1 MTLTL
6 MVVLVV
12 IAALAFDFSNGWHDC
27 ANAVA
32 TVISTRVLTPA
43 AAILLAAVLNFVGA
57 LAGQAVAKT
66 IMKGIV
72 HVDALHL
79 TDPAGRLAPL
89 ILTLSAV
96 LAAILWNILTV
107 QRGLPASSSHALM
120 GGLIGS
126 ALAFTGNLAVLNVA
140 GIERVLLFLL
150 LAPLFGFVGG
160 FAVMSVL
167 RVFINHQPPSKVN
180 RLFGGLQ
187 LCSVSFMAFSHG
199 QNDAQKAMGI
209 ITLALV
215 GAGWAQAG
223 QPHIPIWVVL
233 ACAGAMALGTAFGG
247 MRVIRTLGVGLLKLQ
262 PVHGFAAETA
272 AATVLA
278 FTAHS
283 GLPVSTTQ
291 VITASIMG
299 VGATKRLSAV
309 RWGLGRKIAYA
320 WVLTF
325 PFTMGVSALL
335 CLGLKR
341 LLLGN

>member
-6 MVVLVV
+6 LVVLVV

-43 AAILLAAVLNFVGA
+43 AAIMLAATLNFLGA

-72 HVDALHL
+72 DVKALHL
-79 TDPAGRLAPL
+79 TGQAVQFAPL
-89 ILTLSAV
+89 VLTLSAV
-96 LAAILWNILTV
+96 LSAIVWNILTV
-107 QRGLPASSSHALM
+107 RRGLPASSSHAIM
-120 GGLIGS
+120 GGLIGAS
-126 ALAFTGNLAVLNVA
+126 VAYAGGLTALHGP
-140 GIERVLLFLL
+140 GIEKVLLFML
-150 LAPLFGFVGG
+150 LAPLFGFLGG
-160 FAVMSVL
+160 FVVMAALSL
-167 RVFINHQPPSKVN
+167 LIRDRAPSRVN
-180 RLFGGLQ
+180 RWFGLLQ
-187 LCSVSFMAFSHG
+187 LGSVSFMAFSHG

-209 ITLALV
+209 ITLALAGV
-215 GAGWAQAG
+215 GMSQGG
-223 QPHIPIWVVL
+223 HIPTWVVL
-233 ACAGAMALGTAFGG
+233 ACATAMALGTAAGG

-272 AATVLA
+272 AATVLM

-299 VGATKRLSAV
+299 VGSTRRLSAV

-320 WVLTF
+320 WLLTF
-325 PFTMGVSALL
+325 PFTILASGLICLALTALL
-335 CLGLKR
+335 IRG
-341 LLLGN
+341 